1 MKYEL
6 SEKRIRLLPTPTHTG
21 RQRDVHI
28 ETEAAR
34 EKGYRGRQAHKAE
47 KS

>member
-6 SEKRIRLLPTPTHTG
+6 SEKRIRLPTPTHSQTERRTHRDRVG
-21 RQRDVHI
+21 ERKELQRH
-28 ETEAAR
+28 
-34 EKGYRGRQAHKAE
+34 RQAHKAE